1 MAVSL
6 ISRKRVGCWC
16 LAGFLP
22 LVTFAQANYL
32 RQGGEYAM
40 TGGLP
45 GDQVLADVA
54 VSASGGYVVWEDNF
68 TDGEGAGIGARRL
81 DGNLWGTLSAF
92 RVNQEGAG
100 DQQRPRVALLPDGG
114 AVFVWQGGQPSAQ
127 RIFARFLSASNTWA
141 TGDVLVNT
149 FTNQFQ
155 ITPAV
160 AGLPDGGAVVVWAS
174 YNQEEGPNSLQG
186 VFGRRLSASGS
197 PLGGEFRINQ
207 FTTWNQRSPAVAA
220 LAGGGFVVVWVSEQQ
235 RFEESVDIYGRLYN
249 AAGAPLGG
257 EFLINTGTN
266 VCAHP
271 AVAAFASGGFVVA
284 WSELDLLNR
293 SNNWDI
299 VARTFSAAGVGGPA
313 RLVNSHFYG
322 DQFAPKVCGNGT
334 DVLVVWTSLGQD
346 GSREGVF
353 GQILDATGA
362 LVGTE
367 FRVNTTTVSQQMF
380 PAVAADGRGRFLALW
395 SGFVGGSS
403 SFELFGQQWV
413 AESLPLPTPAAPF
426 ISALD
431 AYRLL
436 VAWPKPAGL
445 EVATYELYAD
455 GATSPSA
462 VVTSN
467 MWRLT
472 GLNPG
477 STHTVRLA
485 YVLADGRRSALSPP
499 ASGTT
504 WGRDD
509 NYDGLPDD
517 WQTRYW
523 GENVAAWPSPF
534 GDSDGD
540 GVSDR
545 NEFLAGTNPTDA
557 RSVLRVTLQAT
568 AQGLYLQWQT
578 QPGQV
583 YQVQVST
590 NWGQWTNLGE
600 PRFAAGETDSLYV
613 GGDGTAYYR
622 LLRVR

>member
-32 RQGGEYAM
+32 RQGGEYAI

-45 GDQVLADVA
+45 GDQVHADVA
-54 VSASGGYVVWEDNF
+54 VRTNGGYVVWEDNY
-68 TDGEGAGIGARRL
+68 TDGDGAGISARRL
-81 DGNLWGTLSAF
+81 DANLSGTLSAF
-92 RVNQEGAG
+92 RVNEQSAG
-100 DQQRPRVALLPDGG
+100 DQQKPRVALLRDGG
-114 AVFVWQGGQPSAQ
+114 AVFVWQGGAPSAQ
-127 RIFARFLSASNTWA
+127 RIYARFLSASNTWV

-149 FTNQFQ
+149 FSNQFQ
-155 ITPAV
+155 LTPAV
-160 AGLPDGGAVVVWAS
+160 AALQDGGAVVVWAS
-174 YNQEEGPNSLQG
+174 YNQEEANSLQG
-186 VFGRRLSASGS
+186 VYGRRLSAAGS
-197 PLGGEFRINQ
+197 PVGEEFRINQ
-207 FTTWNQRSPAVAA
+207 FTPYNQRSPAVAA
-220 LAGGGFVVVWVSEQQ
+220 LSDGRFVVVWVSEQQ
-235 RFEESVDIYGRLYN
+235 RFEESVDIYGRLYSGT
-249 AAGAPLGG
+249 GAPLSG

-271 AVAAFASGGFVVA
+271 AVAATADGGFVVA
-284 WSELDLLNR
+284 WAELDLLNR

-299 VARTFSAAGVGGPA
+299 AARAFSPAGVGSPA
-313 RLVNSHFYG
+313 RLVNTHFYG
-322 DQFAPKVCGNGT
+322 DQFAPRVFANGT

-353 GQILDATGA
+353 GQVLDATGA
-362 LVGTE
+362 LVGGE

-380 PAVAADGRGRFLALW
+380 PAVAGDGRGRFLTVW
-395 SGFVGGSS
+395 SGFIGGSS
-403 SFELFGQQWV
+403 SFELFGQQFV
-413 AESLPLPTPAAPF
+413 AEALPLLAPAAPF
-426 ISALD
+426 VSALD

-436 VAWPKPAGL
+436 VAWPKLAGL

-455 GATSPSA
+455 GATSPTA

-467 MWRLT
+467 LWRMT
-472 GLNPG
+472 RLNPG

-485 YVLADGRRSALSPP
+485 YVLADGRRSPLSEP
-499 ASGTT
+499 ATATT
-504 WGRDD
+504 WGWDD

-517 WQTRYW
+517 WQAQYW

-534 GDSDGD
+534 ADSDGD

-545 NEFLAGTNPTDA
+545 NEFLAGTDPRDA
-557 RSVLRVTLQAT
+557 GSVLRVALQPT
-568 AQGLYLQWQT
+568 AQGLFLQWQT
-578 QPGQV
+578 RPGQV

-600 PRFAAGETDSLYV
+600 PRLAAGQTDSVFV
-613 GGDGTAYYR
+613 GGDSAAYYR
-622 LLRVR
+622 VLRVR